1 MSYTFSRRDFMKYSA
16 VAAVAV
22 AGSSMFTG
30 CSTSNPNRPYGT
42 YTKNAKCTLTFGGK
56 SGGILGFGG
65 TPDAQTL
72 LAGATYDSN
81 TKTLQ
86 LPFEHYAVSQGC
98 SCTAAN
104 YQIDITD
111 ANGKIKSYRNGSDF
125 GDTTPAAKV
134 SITDNGG
141 AAGMKVET
149 TYSPKITVTG
159 IDFTGAK
166 KVEVRYFPRHNALG
180 RENDTYSD
188 VYATWNITS
197 LFTTT

>member
-42 YTKNAKCTLTFGGK
+42 YKGADCKLTFGGK

-65 TPDAQTL
+65 TEDRQIL

-81 TKTLQ
+81 TQTLV

-98 SCTAAN
+98 SCKN
-104 YQIDITD
+104 YSYQIDVTTAD
-111 ANGKIKSYRNGSDF
+111 GIKSYTDGSDF
-125 GDTTPAAKV
+125 GDTTTPTTV
-134 SITDNGG
+134 HITDNGG
-141 AAGMKVET
+141 ATGMKVET
-149 TYSPKITVTG
+149 PYHPIITVTG
-159 IDFTGAK
+159 IDFTGAT

-180 RENDTYSD
+180 KQNDTYSD
-188 VYATWNITS
+188 VYATWDITS
-197 LFTTT
+197 VFSRT